1 MTAFLPSNLL
11 ALFAPRDA
19 ISYLPPMD
27 KLGHQKKPW
36 PYVGVSN
43 LLAMFEVKQNAISN
57 QSYSC
62 IYILIPRN
70 KICLPLEGLSFAK
83 YFFIEQQRLN

>member
-19 ISYLPPMD
+19 IPYLPPMD

-43 LLAMFEVKQNAISN
+43 LLAMFEDPSETPPPTRAEN
-57 QSYSC
+57 
-62 IYILIPRN
+62 R
-70 KICLPLEGLSFAK
+70 
-83 YFFIEQQRLN
+83 IEKTERK